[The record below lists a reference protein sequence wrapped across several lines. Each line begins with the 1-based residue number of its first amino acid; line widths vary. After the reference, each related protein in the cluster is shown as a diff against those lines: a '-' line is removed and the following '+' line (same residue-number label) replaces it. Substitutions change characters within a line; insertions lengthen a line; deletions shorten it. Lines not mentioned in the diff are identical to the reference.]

1 MASGRQINVNRTSER
16 KTTVGST
23 QSPVRKKRRRSR
35 LILSLQVLS
44 RYNSAH
50 SRTLSSFR
58 VFLRREAATRILLLS
73 MPDSFEHTP
82 ALTMRM
88 PNGALA
94 SLAGNVG
101 RDHHVAVADLVLVQQ
116 AVRRTVERLMR
127 DHDPDV
133 VGLSVMT
140 FQRRTALALIRL
152 IRAVKPDVRIVAG
165 GYDPSLAPE
174 AYESPDAGVDYLV
187 RGEGDLTF
195 RDLVGALAGSDPD
208 RAAAAIPGLSVH
220 DGRRF
225 RHNPARRVSR
235 LGAGAI
241 ELPNRAARVL
251 DGYTFLGR
259 PIDIVETS
267 RGCTYDCSFCSIVEM
282 RGRNFHTFGF
292 ERVLADIG
300 DARARGARAIFLVD
314 DNIML
319 NVARFEAL
327 CRAIVGAGLH
337 DIHYIVQ
344 AMTSSI
350 ANHGE
355 TLAPLMRAAG
365 FRYVFLGIENVIAED
380 LAFLRAS
387 AKNARREGGRRTG
400 NATLRAIELL
410 HRAGLYVVGG
420 IIVGN
425 PGDTRES
432 IETNLA
438 FARRYVD
445 WPYIQHPT
453 PYPGTPMTKDFRARN
468 LIVCD
473 RVEEYDGTTAVV
485 RTEHL
490 PADEIEFMRWRAERW
505 MKVRHVPAVLRHYP
519 RFVMR
524 HAPAM
529 LAHTFRGSTW
539 RSALGLESSRA
550 VFARYK
556 AIRHAEREYLTPQK
570 PGSAIRDP
578 GSGTVSD
585 LGFKTEGSVRL

>member
-1 MASGRQINVNRTSER
+1 
-16 KTTVGST
+16 
-23 QSPVRKKRRRSR
+23 
-35 LILSLQVLS
+35 
-44 RYNSAH
+44 
-50 SRTLSSFR
+50 
-58 VFLRREAATRILLLS
+58 
-73 MPDSFEHTP
+73 
-82 ALTMRM
+82 
-88 PNGALA
+88 
-94 SLAGNVG
+94 
-101 RDHHVAVADLVLVQQ
+101 
-116 AVRRTVERLMR
+116 MR
-127 DHDPDV
+127 DHDPEV

-152 IRAVKPDVRIVAG
+152 IRDIKPDVRVVAG

-174 AYESPDAGVDYLV
+174 AYEPPGSGVDFLV

-195 RDLVGALAGSDPD
+195 RDLVSALGRGDAGGAAHT
-208 RAAAAIPGLSVH
+208 IPGLSVH

-225 RHNPARRVSR
+225 RHNAARRVSHLDDR
-235 LGAGAI
+235 AI

-251 DGYTFLGR
+251 GGYTFLGR
-259 PIDIVETS
+259 PIDVVETS
-267 RGCTYDCSFCSIVEM
+267 RGCTYDCSFCSIIEM
-282 RGRNFHTFGF
+282 RGRNFHTFGL
-292 ERVLADIG
+292 ERVLADIS

-327 CRAIVGAGLH
+327 CRAIVDAGLH
-337 DIHYIVQ
+337 DVHYIVQ

-350 ANHGE
+350 ANHGD

-365 FRYVFLGIENVIAED
+365 FRYVFLGIENVIEED

-400 NATLRAIELL
+400 NATLRAIQLL
-410 HRAGLYVVGG
+410 HREGLYVVGG

-438 FARRYVD
+438 FARRHVD

-453 PYPGTPMTKDFRARN
+453 PYPGTPMTKDFRERD

-490 PADEIEFMRWRAERW
+490 TADEIEFMRWRAERW
-505 MKVRHVPAVLRHYP
+505 MKMRHLPAVLRHYP
-519 RFVMR
+519 RFVLR
-524 HAPAM
+524 HGPAM

-539 RSALGLESSRA
+539 RSALGLEDSRT

-556 AIRHAEREYLTPQK
+556 AIRRAEREYLDP
-570 PGSAIRDP
+570 PVSSAGIAA
-578 GSGTVSD
+578 D